1 MGVADTYLELAAF
14 GDGCRAERAGWV
26 WRPVGEQQ
34 MPQAAMGKL
43 LASWRRSQ
51 VAELHGV
58 PAPVR
63 CSTPPTGTTWRREG
77 KEDGGSGRGGAV
89 ACCGGGAAAAPPLSS
104 VSLERCGSPLGS
116 KGKDPQWTY
125 FFVGRTFT
133 LMVTKSRSGPAGHWA
148 EPDHVHL

>member
-14 GDGCRAERAGWV
+14 GDGCRAERAGLV
-26 WRPVGEQQ
+26 WRPDGEQQ

-58 PAPVR
+58 PVPVR

-89 ACCGGGAAAAPPLSS
+89 ACCGGGAAAAPSRLCLSRGA
-104 VSLERCGSPLGS
+104 VRPWGR
-116 KGKDPQWTY
+116 KGKIHN
-125 FFVGRTFT
+125 
-133 LMVTKSRSGPAGHWA
+133 GPIFLWAG
-148 EPDHVHL
+148 PLP